1 MSSEDNQKKIE
12 SLEQLISELVE
23 ERKNSPVGRIN
34 LDRKIERLRGKRDY
48 YKKLEG
54 HERGGEGIWT

>member
-1 MSSEDNQKKIE
+1 MSSEDNQRKIE

-23 ERKNSPVGRIN
+23 ERKISPVGRIN
-34 LDRKIERLRGKRDY
+34 LDRKIERLRKKRNS

-54 HERGGEGIWT
+54 YEGGEEE